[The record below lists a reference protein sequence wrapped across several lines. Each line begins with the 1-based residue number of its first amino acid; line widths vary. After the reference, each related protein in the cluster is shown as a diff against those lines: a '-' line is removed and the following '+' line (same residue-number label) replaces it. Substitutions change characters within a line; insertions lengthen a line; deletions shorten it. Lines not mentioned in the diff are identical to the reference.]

1 MRLYLYTR
9 KYKSAKKI
17 KSFTKRRT
25 FSVIT
30 LLENSQFMTKIKG
43 CQGIMRIFFRY
54 TLLENIN
61 WMLRNTQL
69 TLDVKKFKKSKGR

>member
-1 MRLYLYTR
+1 MRLYLYIR

-30 LLENSQFMTKIKG
+30 LLENSQFMTKIKE
-43 CQGIMRIFFRY
+43 CQGRMRIFFRY
-54 TLLENIN
+54 TLLENTN

-69 TLDVKKFKKSKGR
+69 TLDVKKI